1 MFCLWGDLL
10 LGKEQRSGTIWR
22 PLGIAIKPRRA
33 TLMNNLISEKPIDV
47 RKLVDVAYLV
57 LILAAFAWAKEF
69 LLPLILAILI
79 SFLLAP
85 VVSRLERW
93 RFPRAVAV
101 LSVVAIAFA
110 LIGGLCST
118 LSLQGLDLVNSL
130 PKYRDNIH
138 AKWVAIQKGP
148 PGPLNLAFT
157 NVGSMIADLG
167 KVSASA
173 GGAQKLEPTKVEVV
187 SATDSVF
194 ALVKDSLT
202 PVLGPIGEFAVVVVL
217 VVFLLLERKR
227 FRMRFLRLIGHSRI
241 ATTTLAIDEAG
252 SKLSGFLLGQLM
264 VNTGFAIL
272 LGIGLFLIGIPNAF
286 LWAVLTLVLR
296 FLPYVG
302 LWISAFFPVVL
313 SIAISAG
320 WREPLLTLALYG
332 VLEVITNNVVEPFV
346 LGGSTGM
353 SPLAII
359 VSALFWTWLWGPIG
373 LLLATPLTAC
383 LVVLG
388 RYFPAFYICSVLLAD
403 EPPTSAETKLIRFL
417 TEGRLPEAK
426 ALLQELAGMQLSIG
440 IVEELILPTL
450 RAIENDL
457 YPGAGGGA
465 TKSRIYAQLR
475 ELIDEMTVEV
485 PTELEQSS
493 EPSTSGQPGITIM
506 PFMGEGDEIVG
517 NVIARLLAVEGIG
530 THLLSWRTL
539 RTEKVARLKELKS
552 TWILLS
558 AIESRSVNT
567 VGKMANSIKLEVP
580 DARILLG
587 LWSLPTEG
595 AARWIRRIK
604 ESSGSALYTN
614 IEQAIR
620 GIASMVPKVSDE
632 IETSAEK

>member
-1 MFCLWGDLL
+1 
-10 LGKEQRSGTIWR
+10 
-22 PLGIAIKPRRA
+22 
-33 TLMNNLISEKPIDV
+33 MNNLTSEKPINV

-93 RFPRAVAV
+93 HFPRAVAV
-101 LSVVAIAFA
+101 LSVVAVAFF

-157 NVGSMIADLG
+157 NIGSMIADLG
-167 KVSASA
+167 KVSESA

-194 ALVKDSLT
+194 SLVKNSLT
-202 PVLGPIGEFAVVVVL
+202 PVLGPVGEFAVVVVL

-227 FRMRFLRLIGHSRI
+227 FRLRFLRLIGHSRI
-241 ATTTLAIDEAG
+241 ATTTLAVDEAG
-252 SKLSGFLLGQLM
+252 SRLSGFLVGQLM

-320 WREPLLTLALYG
+320 WREPVLTLALYG

-388 RYFPAFYICSVLLAD
+388 RYFPAFYICSVLLAA

-417 TEGRLPEAK
+417 TEGRLPEAR
-426 ALLQELAGMQLSIG
+426 ALLQELAAMQLSIQ

-475 ELIDEMTVEV
+475 ELIEEMTVEI

-493 EPSTSGQPGITIM
+493 EQSTSGQPGITIM

-517 NVIARLLAVEGIG
+517 SVIARLLAVEGIG

-539 RTEKVARLKELKS
+539 RAEKVARLKELKS

-567 VGKMANSIKLEVP
+567 VGKMANSIALEVP

-595 AARWIRRIK
+595 ASRWIRRIK

-620 GIASMVPKVSDE
+620 GIASLVPKVNEE
-632 IETSAEK
+632 IETRAEK

>member
-1 MFCLWGDLL
+1 
-10 LGKEQRSGTIWR
+10 
-22 PLGIAIKPRRA
+22 
-33 TLMNNLISEKPIDV
+33 MNNLTSEKPINV

-93 RFPRAVAV
+93 HFPRAVAV
-101 LSVVAIAFA
+101 LSVVAVAFF

-157 NVGSMIADLG
+157 NIGSMIADLG
-167 KVSASA
+167 KVSESA

-194 ALVKDSLT
+194 SLVKNSLT
-202 PVLGPIGEFAVVVVL
+202 PVLGPVGEFAVVVVL

-227 FRMRFLRLIGHSRI
+227 FRLRFLRLIGHSRI
-241 ATTTLAIDEAG
+241 ATTTLAVDEAG
-252 SKLSGFLLGQLM
+252 SRLSGFLLGQLM

-388 RYFPAFYICSVLLAD
+388 RYFPAFYICSVLLAA

-417 TEGRLPEAK
+417 TEGRLPEAR
-426 ALLQELAGMQLSIG
+426 ALLQELAAMQLSIQ

-475 ELIDEMTVEV
+475 ELIEEMTVEI
-485 PTELEQSS
+485 PTEMEQSS
-493 EPSTSGQPGITIM
+493 EQSTSGQPGITIM

-517 NVIARLLAVEGIG
+517 SVIARLLAVEGIG

-539 RTEKVARLKELKS
+539 RAEKVARLKELKS

-567 VGKMANSIKLEVP
+567 VGKMANSIALEVP
-580 DARILLG
+580 DAMILLG
-587 LWSLPTEG
+587 LWSLPSEG

-614 IEQAIR
+614 IDQAIR
-620 GIASMVPKVSDE
+620 GIASLVPKVSEE
-632 IETSAEK
+632 IETRAEK

>member
-1 MFCLWGDLL
+1 
-10 LGKEQRSGTIWR
+10 
-22 PLGIAIKPRRA
+22 
-33 TLMNNLISEKPIDV
+33 MNNLISEKPIDV

-57 LILAAFAWAKEF
+57 VILAAFAWAKEF

-93 RFPRAVAV
+93 HFPRAVAV

-130 PKYRDNIH
+130 AKYRDNIH

-167 KVSASA
+167 KVSASVE
-173 GGAQKLEPTKVEVV
+173 GAQKTEPTKVQIVSGAESVLTVV
-187 SATDSVF
+187 
-194 ALVKDSLT
+194 KNSLT

-227 FRMRFLRLIGHSRI
+227 FRVRFLRLIGHSRI
-241 ATTTLAIDEAG
+241 ATTTLAVDEAG
-252 SKLSGFLLGQLM
+252 SRLSGFLLGQLM
-264 VNTGFAIL
+264 VNTGFSIL
-272 LGIGLFLIGIPNAF
+272 LGIGLFLIGIPNAL

-302 LWISAFFPVVL
+302 LWISAFFPLAL

-388 RYFPAFYICSVLLAD
+388 RYFPAFYICSVLLAA

-417 TEGRLPEAK
+417 TEGRVPEAR

-450 RAIENDL
+450 RAIENEL
-457 YPGAGGGA
+457 YPGAGGA

-475 ELIDEMTVEV
+475 ELIEEMTVEI
-485 PTELEQSS
+485 PTESEQPS
-493 EPSTSGQPGITIM
+493 EPATSGQPGITIM

-539 RTEKVARLKELKS
+539 RAEKVARLKELKS

-604 ESSGSALYTN
+604 ESSGSAPYTN
-614 IEQAIR
+614 IEEAIR
-620 GIASMVPKVSDE
+620 GIASLVPQVSDE
-632 IETSAEK
+632 LQTSERRPDAA

>member
-1 MFCLWGDLL
+1 
-10 LGKEQRSGTIWR
+10 
-22 PLGIAIKPRRA
+22 
-33 TLMNNLISEKPIDV
+33 MNNLLSEKPIDV

-57 LILAAFAWAKEF
+57 LILGAFAWAKEF

-93 RFPRAVAV
+93 HFPRAVAV

-194 ALVKDSLT
+194 ALVKNSLT
-202 PVLGPIGEFAVVVVL
+202 PVLGPVGEFAVVVVL

-227 FRMRFLRLIGHSRI
+227 FRVRFLRLIGHSRI
-241 ATTTLAIDEAG
+241 ATTTLAVDEAG
-252 SKLSGFLLGQLM
+252 SRLSGFLLGQLM

-302 LWISAFFPVVL
+302 LWISAFFPVAL

-332 VLEVITNNVVEPFV
+332 ALEVITNNVVEPFV

-388 RYFPAFYICSVLLAD
+388 RYFPAFYICSVLLAA

-417 TEGRLPEAK
+417 TEGRLPEAR
-426 ALLQELAGMQLSIG
+426 ALLQELAGMQLSIA

-450 RAIENDL
+450 RAVENDL

-475 ELIDEMTVEV
+475 ELIDEMTVEI
-485 PTELEQSS
+485 PTELEQPS

-539 RTEKVARLKELKS
+539 RAEKVARLRELKA

-614 IEQAIR
+614 IDQAIR
-620 GIASMVPKVSDE
+620 GIASLVPKVSDE
-632 IETSAEK
+632 IETRAEK

>member
-1 MFCLWGDLL
+1 
-10 LGKEQRSGTIWR
+10 
-22 PLGIAIKPRRA
+22 
-33 TLMNNLISEKPIDV
+33 MNNLTSEKPIDV
-47 RKLVDVAYLV
+47 RKLIDVAYLV
-57 LILAAFAWAKEF
+57 LVLAAFAWAKKF
-69 LLPLILAILI
+69 LLPLILAMLI

-93 RFPRAVAV
+93 HFPRAVAI
-101 LSVVAIAFA
+101 LSVVTIAFA

-118 LSLQGLDLVNSL
+118 LSLQSLDLINSL

-148 PGPLNLAFT
+148 PGPLNSAFT
-157 NVGSMIADLG
+157 NVGSMIADLCKG
-167 KVSASA
+167 SASVE
-173 GGAQKLEPTKVEVV
+173 GAQKMEPTKVQIV
-187 SATDSVF
+187 SGGTDSILTV
-194 ALVKDSLT
+194 LKNSLT
-202 PVLGPIGEFAVVVVL
+202 PVLGQIGEFAVVVVL

-227 FRMRFLRLIGHSRI
+227 LRVRFLRLIGHSRI
-241 ATTTLAIDEAG
+241 ATTTLAVDEAG
-252 SKLSGFLLGQLM
+252 SRLSGFLLGQLM

-302 LWISAFFPVVL
+302 LWISAFFPVFL

-388 RYFPAFYICSVLLAD
+388 HYFHAFYICSVLLAA
-403 EPPTSAETKLIRFL
+403 EPPTSAETKLIRIL
-417 TEGRLPEAK
+417 TEGRLPEAR

-440 IVEELILPTL
+440 IVEELMLPTL
-450 RAIENDL
+450 RAIENEL
-457 YPGAGGGA
+457 YPGTGGA

-475 ELIDEMTVEV
+475 ELIEEMTVEI
-485 PTELEQSS
+485 PTESEQQP
-493 EPSTSGQPGITIM
+493 ERSTSGQPGIAIM
-506 PFMGEGDEIVG
+506 PFIGEGDEIVG
-517 NVIARLLAVEGIG
+517 DVIARLLAVEGIG

-539 RTEKVARLKELKS
+539 RAEKVARLKELKS

-558 AIESRSVNT
+558 AIDSRSVNT
-567 VGKMANSIKLEVP
+567 VGKMANSIKLELP

-595 AARWIRRIK
+595 AARWIRKIK
-604 ESSGSALYTN
+604 ESSGIALYTN
-614 IEQAIR
+614 IEEAIR
-620 GIASMVPKVSDE
+620 GIASLVPQVSDE
-632 IETSAEK
+632 SPTSERKPDAA

>member
-1 MFCLWGDLL
+1 
-10 LGKEQRSGTIWR
+10 
-22 PLGIAIKPRRA
+22 
-33 TLMNNLISEKPIDV
+33 MNNLISEKPIDV

-130 PKYRDNIH
+130 PKYQDNIH

-241 ATTTLAIDEAG
+241 ATTTLAVDEAG
-252 SKLSGFLLGQLM
+252 SRLSGFLLGQLM

-302 LWISAFFPVVL
+302 LWISAFFPVIL

-320 WREPLLTLALYG
+320 WREPVLTLALYG

-353 SPLAII
+353 CRSPL
-359 VSALFWTWLWGPIG
+359 S
-373 LLLATPLTAC
+373 
-383 LVVLG
+383 
-388 RYFPAFYICSVLLAD
+388 FP
-403 EPPTSAETKLIRFL
+403 P
-417 TEGRLPEAK
+417 
-426 ALLQELAGMQLSIG
+426 
-440 IVEELILPTL
+440 
-450 RAIENDL
+450 
-457 YPGAGGGA
+457 
-465 TKSRIYAQLR
+465 
-475 ELIDEMTVEV
+475 
-485 PTELEQSS
+485 
-493 EPSTSGQPGITIM
+493 
-506 PFMGEGDEIVG
+506 
-517 NVIARLLAVEGIG
+517 
-530 THLLSWRTL
+530 
-539 RTEKVARLKELKS
+539 
-552 TWILLS
+552 
-558 AIESRSVNT
+558 
-567 VGKMANSIKLEVP
+567 
-580 DARILLG
+580 
-587 LWSLPTEG
+587 
-595 AARWIRRIK
+595 
-604 ESSGSALYTN
+604 SSGLGFGGQS
-614 IEQAIR
+614 
-620 GIASMVPKVSDE
+620 GCCSPPH
-632 IETSAEK
+632 

>member
-1 MFCLWGDLL
+1 MLKFKLL
-10 LGKEQRSGTIWR
+10 PSKRDV
-22 PLGIAIKPRRA
+22 A

-157 NVGSMIADLG
+157 NVGSMIADFG

-173 GGAQKLEPTKVEVV
+173 GGAQKLEPTKVEIV

-194 ALVKDSLT
+194 ALLKDSLT

-227 FRMRFLRLIGHSRI
+227 FRLRFLRLIGHSRI
-241 ATTTLAIDEAG
+241 ATTTLAVDEAG
-252 SKLSGFLLGQLM
+252 SRLSGFLLGQLM

-320 WREPLLTLALYG
+320 WREPVLTLALYG

-388 RYFPAFYICSVLLAD
+388 RYFPAFYICSVLLAA

-417 TEGRLPEAK
+417 TEGRLPEAR
-426 ALLQELAGMQLSIG
+426 ALLQELAAMQLSVQ

-475 ELIDEMTVEV
+475 ELIEEMTVEI

-493 EPSTSGQPGITIM
+493 EQSTSGQPGITIM

-539 RTEKVARLKELKS
+539 RAEKVARLKELKS

-620 GIASMVPKVSDE
+620 GIALLVPKVSDE

>member
-1 MFCLWGDLL
+1 
-10 LGKEQRSGTIWR
+10 
-22 PLGIAIKPRRA
+22 
-33 TLMNNLISEKPIDV
+33 MNNPLSEKPLEV
-47 RKLVDVAYLV
+47 RKLIDVAYFV
-57 LILAAFAWAKEF
+57 LILAAFAWGKEF
-69 LLPLILAILI
+69 LLPLILSILI

-93 RFPRAVAV
+93 HFPRVVAV
-101 LSVVAIAFA
+101 LSVVAVAFA

-118 LSLQGLDLVNSL
+118 LSFQGLDLVNSL

-138 AKWVAIQKGP
+138 AKWEAIQKGP

-173 GGAQKLEPTKVEVV
+173 GGAQKLEPTKVQIV
-187 SATDSVF
+187 SATDSTF

-202 PVLGPIGEFAVVVVL
+202 PVVGPIGEFAVVVVL
-217 VVFLLLERKR
+217 VVFMLLERKR
-227 FRMRFLRLIGHSRI
+227 LRVRFLRLIGHSRI
-241 ATTTLAIDEAG
+241 ATTTLAVDEAG

-272 LGIGLFLIGIPNAF
+272 LGVGLFLIGIPNAF

-302 LWISAFFPVVL
+302 LWISAFFPIAL

-332 VLEVITNNVVEPFV
+332 ALEVITNNVVEPFV

-359 VSALFWTWLWGPIG
+359 LSALFWTWLWGPIG

-388 RYFPAFYICSVLLAD
+388 RYFPAFYICSVLLAA
-403 EPPTSAETKLIRFL
+403 EPPTSAETKLIRLL
-417 TEGRLPEAK
+417 TESRLAEAR
-426 ALLQELAGMQLSIG
+426 ALLQELAEMQLSIG

-457 YPGAGGGA
+457 YPGAGSV

-475 ELIDEMTVEV
+475 DLIEEMTVEI
-485 PTELEQSS
+485 PTESEQLAQQSA
-493 EPSTSGQPGITIM
+493 SGQSGIAIM
-506 PFMGEGDEIVG
+506 PFIGEGDEIVG
-517 NVIARLLAVEGIG
+517 NVIARLLAVEGIS

-539 RTEKVARLKELKS
+539 RAEKVARLKELKS

-558 AIESRSVNT
+558 AIETRSVNT

-595 AARWIRRIK
+595 ASRWIRKIR
-604 ESSGSALYTN
+604 ESSGSVLYTN

-620 GIASMVPKVSDE
+620 GIASLVPQVGDE
-632 IETSAEK
+632 LQAAQEKQDTV

>member
-1 MFCLWGDLL
+1 M
-10 LGKEQRSGTIWR
+10 K
-22 PLGIAIKPRRA
+22 
-33 TLMNNLISEKPIDV
+33 N
-47 RKLVDVAYLV
+47 
-57 LILAAFAWAKEF
+57 
-69 LLPLILAILI
+69 
-79 SFLLAP
+79 
-85 VVSRLERW
+85 
-93 RFPRAVAV
+93 
-101 LSVVAIAFA
+101 
-110 LIGGLCST
+110 
-118 LSLQGLDLVNSL
+118 
-130 PKYRDNIH
+130 
-138 AKWVAIQKGP
+138 
-148 PGPLNLAFT
+148 
-157 NVGSMIADLG
+157 
-167 KVSASA
+167 
-173 GGAQKLEPTKVEVV
+173 
-187 SATDSVF
+187 
-194 ALVKDSLT
+194 SLT

-227 FRMRFLRLIGHSRI
+227 FRLRFLRLIGHSRI
-241 ATTTLAIDEAG
+241 ATTTLAVDEAG
-252 SKLSGFLLGQLM
+252 SRLSGFLVGQLM

-302 LWISAFFPVVL
+302 LWISAFFPVAL

-388 RYFPAFYICSVLLAD
+388 RYFPAFYICSVLLAA

-417 TEGRLPEAK
+417 TEGRLPEAR
-426 ALLQELAGMQLSIG
+426 ALLQELAAMQLSIQ

-475 ELIDEMTVEV
+475 ELIEEMTVEI

-493 EPSTSGQPGITIM
+493 EQSTSGQPGITIM

-517 NVIARLLAVEGIG
+517 SVIARLLAVEGIG

-539 RTEKVARLKELKS
+539 RAEKVARLKELKS

-567 VGKMANSIKLEVP
+567 VGKMANSIALEVP

-595 AARWIRRIK
+595 ASRWIRRIK

-620 GIASMVPKVSDE
+620 GIASLVPKVNEE
-632 IETSAEK
+632 IETRAEK